1 VGLNCK
7 ISADLEKKLT
17 GRVIGVKVVG
27 SFKSGGMSAVKEV
40 DEALKGRG
48 LGLEIFVRSTG
59 IFIPNS
65 HRIKEVSWILLWST
79 FSE

>member
-1 VGLNCK
+1 
-7 ISADLEKKLT
+7 
-17 GRVIGVKVVG
+17 VIGVEVVG

-40 DEALKGRG
+40 DEALKGSG
-48 LGLEIFVRSTG
+48 LELEEIFVRSTG
-59 IFIPNS
+59 TFIPNS